1 MDNNNSINA
10 DTRPKRRRSK
20 DNPYDLFSVGINT
33 DSPHFFVCFKDGQ
46 GQYHCEEVSREL
58 YEQLDRFELED
69 LSEMNE
75 NDRHIEH
82 SDISENTLHRRAAEP
97 MEPTHEAA
105 DIAIRSE
112 SVHKAVEMLPPIQ
125 RRRVKLHYFVG
136 MTLEQIGTRE
146 DCTKQAVKA
155 TLRTAEK
162 NLEII
167 LKKML

>member
-1 MDNNNSINA
+1 MDNNYPQGT
-10 DTRPKRRRSK
+10 DPRPKRRRNK
-20 DNPYDLFSVGINT
+20 DNPYELFSIGIHT
-33 DSPHFFVCFKDGQ
+33 DHPSFFVCFKDGQ
-46 GQYHCEEVSREL
+46 GQFHCEEVSQEL
-58 YEQLDRFELED
+58 YEQLDRFELDD
-69 LSEMNE
+69 LSKMNE

-97 MEPTHEAA
+97 MEPIHEAA
-105 DIAIRSE
+105 EISMRSE
-112 SVHKAVEMLPPIQ
+112 SLHKAVEMLPTIQ

-136 MTLEQIGTRE
+136 MTLEEIGSME

-167 LKKML
+167 LKKLL